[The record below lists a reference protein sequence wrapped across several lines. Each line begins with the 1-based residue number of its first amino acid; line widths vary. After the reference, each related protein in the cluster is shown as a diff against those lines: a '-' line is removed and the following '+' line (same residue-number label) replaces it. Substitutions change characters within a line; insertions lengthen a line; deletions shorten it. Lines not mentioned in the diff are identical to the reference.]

1 MDKHLRMIARNI
13 FVNGEMLW
21 GRPKKCIEF
30 FFDKKYITTNISENK
45 EIKTKNIEHI
55 KLRNFKKNKN
65 IIKDNNNNND
75 NEDAYVLNGKIL
87 YAPKNKKKQINELQ
101 IKSPAKKIKNI
112 DNNTSNVYYNKLG
125 NNNIKKNN
133 LIIQIDQTDAKLKRE
148 IEDVDNYTN
157 KKERVSIKLNGDDDT
172 NFKTTCFNNN
182 NNINLNLDTTI
193 YNNYHHNNF
202 SDINPNYTQNKK
214 SAHINFL
221 SKSDNT
227 QNVESE
233 FTQFSNTSKSSIYN
247 EVPLFNT
254 LKAKEVSDN
263 GIVNTM
269 CNSST
274 NLGMITQNNFNLNS
288 NVSSNSPQEKNNKND
303 TIDTSLNNNNNNNNR
318 DNKNNEEI
326 KQDIY
331 EVLNEINCSSNKKEI
346 EVFLNNFF
354 LYKSKKPSSI
364 LGNYISFYFCNILS
378 EDLRNLK
385 HSCFDGVKLCVNTF
399 LSTIKELDEKQLS
412 KMTNIYLE
420 DYFLKIFKILK
431 EHNLNLHFDNITIDN
446 IKLLYIYNILGI
458 TRNDGKR
465 IKKENIKKFL
475 YQYICVDNKDIA
487 LLKNT
492 TRMKFLSNI
501 IKNGVTTRMHVLVNL
516 SYDVSA
522 YNTLTENCF
531 IKTNFK
537 NINLELVFENQLE
550 NPFFSLQSPDSIDL
564 KSSGWYLVDVNQIL
578 NGNLPYE

>member
-1 MDKHLRMIARNI
+1 MDKNLRMIARNI
-13 FVNGEMLW
+13 FVNGELLW
-21 GRPKKCIEF
+21 AKPKKCVEF
-30 FFDKKYITTNISENK
+30 IFDKKYVTTNISGNK
-45 EIKTKNIEHI
+45 EIKNKSVENI
-55 KLRNFKKNKN
+55 KLKNFKKNKH
-65 IIKDNNNNND
+65 IIKDN

-87 YAPKNKKKQINELQ
+87 YASKNKKKQINELQ
-101 IKSPAKKIKNI
+101 IKYPLKKIKNI
-112 DNNTSNVYYNKLG
+112 DNNASNAYYNKLG
-125 NNNIKKNN
+125 NSNIKKNN
-133 LIIQIDQTDAKLKRE
+133 LVIQINHANGKLNRQ
-148 IEDVDNYTN
+148 IENTDNYTN
-157 KKERVSIKLNGDDDT
+157 KKEQVLIELNGSDDT
-172 NFKTTCFNNN
+172 NVNT
-182 NNINLNLDTTI
+182 
-193 YNNYHHNNF
+193 NYV
-202 SDINPNYTQNKK
+202 QNKK
-214 SAHINFL
+214 SVHINFL
-221 SKSDNT
+221 SKSNNT
-227 QNVESE
+227 KNFESNFTHIANPIQN
-233 FTQFSNTSKSSIYN
+233 SIYSQ
-247 EVPLFNT
+247 VPLFNT
-254 LKAKEVSDN
+254 LKGKEVIDN
-263 GIVNTM
+263 DIVNTI
-269 CNSST
+269 CNGST
-274 NLGMITQNNFNLNS
+274 DLGMITRNNFSINS
-288 NVSSNSPQEKNNKND
+288 NANSNYSQEKNNNNND
-303 TIDTSLNNNNNNNNR
+303 GTIDTSLNNNNR

-346 EVFLNNFF
+346 EGFLNHFF

-431 EHNLNLHFDNITIDN
+431 EHNLNLHFGNIKIDN
-446 IKLLYIYNILGI
+446 MKLLYIYNILGL

-501 IKNGVTTRMHVLVNL
+501 IKNGVTTRMHVLVKL

>member
-1 MDKHLRMIARNI
+1 MDKNLRMIARNI

-21 GRPKKCIEF
+21 VKPKKCVEF
-30 FFDKKYITTNISENK
+30 IFDKKYVTTNIFENK
-45 EIKTKNIEHI
+45 EIKNKSVENI
-55 KLRNFKKNKN
+55 KLKNFKKNKH
-65 IIKDNNNNND
+65 IIKDNNNN

-87 YAPKNKKKQINELQ
+87 YASKNKKKQINELQ
-101 IKSPAKKIKNI
+101 IKYSLKKTKNI
-112 DNNTSNVYYNKLG
+112 ETNASNAYYNKLG
-125 NNNIKKNN
+125 NSSIKKNN
-133 LIIQIDQTDAKLKRE
+133 LTIQINQADGKLNRQ
-148 IEDVDNYTN
+148 IENTDNYTN
-157 KKERVSIKLNGDDDT
+157 KKEQVLIKLNRSDDT
-172 NFKTTCFNNN
+172 NVNT
-182 NNINLNLDTTI
+182 
-193 YNNYHHNNF
+193 NYV
-202 SDINPNYTQNKK
+202 QNKK
-214 SAHINFL
+214 SVHINFL
-221 SKSDNT
+221 SKPDSTKNFESNFT
-227 QNVESE
+227 RIANPIQNR
-233 FTQFSNTSKSSIYN
+233 IYSQ
-247 EVPLFNT
+247 VPLFNT
-254 LKAKEVSDN
+254 LKGKEVIDN
-263 GIVNTM
+263 DIVNTI
-269 CNSST
+269 CNGST
-274 NLGMITQNNFNLNS
+274 NLGMITRNNFSINS
-288 NVSSNSPQEKNNKND
+288 NTNSNSSQEKNNND
-303 TIDTSLNNNNNNNNR
+303 DGTIDTSLNNNNR

-346 EVFLNNFF
+346 EGFLNNLF

-431 EHNLNLHFDNITIDN
+431 EHNLNLHFDNIKIDN
-446 IKLLYIYNILGI
+446 MKLLYIYNILGL

-492 TRMKFLSNI
+492 TRIKFLSNI
-501 IKNGVTTRMHVLVNL
+501 IKNGVTTRMHVLVKL

>member
-1 MDKHLRMIARNI
+1 MDKNLRMIARNI
-13 FVNGEMLW
+13 FVNGEILW
-21 GRPKKCIEF
+21 AKPKKCVEF
-30 FFDKKYITTNISENK
+30 IFDKKYVTTNIYENK
-45 EIKTKNIEHI
+45 EIKNKGVENI
-55 KLRNFKKNKN
+55 KLKNFKKNKH
-65 IIKDNNNNND
+65 IIKDNNN

-101 IKSPAKKIKNI
+101 IKYPLKKIKNI
-112 DNNTSNVYYNKLG
+112 DNNPSNVYYNKLG
-125 NNNIKKNN
+125 SSNIKKNN
-133 LIIQIDQTDAKLKRE
+133 LIIQVDQTNGKLNRQ
-148 IEDVDNYTN
+148 IENADNYTT
-157 KKERVSIKLNGDDDT
+157 KKEQVLIKLNGNDDT
-172 NFKTTCFNNN
+172 NVKANYFNNN
-182 NNINLNLDTTI
+182 NANL
-193 YNNYHHNNF
+193 YNNYQRNSF
-202 SDINPNYTQNKK
+202 SDINTNYVQNKK
-214 SAHINFL
+214 SVHINFL
-221 SKSDNT
+221 SKPDNT
-227 QNVESE
+227 KNFESN
-233 FTQFSNTSKSSIYN
+233 FTHIANPIKNNIYN
-247 EVPLFNT
+247 QVPLFNT
-254 LKAKEVSDN
+254 LKGKEVIDN
-263 GIVNTM
+263 DIVNTI
-269 CNSST
+269 CNAST
-274 NLGMITQNNFNLNS
+274 NLGMITRNNFNINS
-288 NVSSNSPQEKNNKND
+288 NANSNSSQENNNNND
-303 TIDTSLNNNNNNNNR
+303 GTIDANLNNNNQ

-346 EVFLNNFF
+346 EGFLNNFF

-385 HSCFDGVKLCVNTF
+385 YSCFDGVKLCVNTF

-431 EHNLNLHFDNITIDN
+431 EHNLNLHFDNIKIDN
-446 IKLLYIYNILGI
+446 MKLLYIYNILGL

-501 IKNGVTTRMHVLVNL
+501 IKNGVTTRMHVLVKL

-578 NGNLPYE
+578 NGNLPYESVCNKKI

>member
-1 MDKHLRMIARNI
+1 MDKNLRMITRNI
-13 FVNGEMLW
+13 VVNGEILW
-21 GRPKKCIEF
+21 AKPKKCIEF
-30 FFDKKYITTNISENK
+30 IFDKKYVTTNISENK
-45 EIKTKNIEHI
+45 EIKNKSVENI
-55 KLRNFKKNKN
+55 KLKNFKKNKH
-65 IIKDNNNNND
+65 IIKDN

-101 IKSPAKKIKNI
+101 IKYPLKKVKNI
-112 DNNTSNVYYNKLG
+112 DNNPSNAYYNKLG
-125 NNNIKKNN
+125 NSIIKKNN
-133 LIIQIDQTDAKLKRE
+133 LAIQINQADGKLNRQIENTD
-148 IEDVDNYTN
+148 NHTN
-157 KKERVSIKLNGDDDT
+157 KKEQVLIKLNGNDDT
-172 NFKTTCFNNN
+172 NVKTNYLNNN
-182 NNINLNLDTTI
+182 NLNLNSNTTL
-193 YNNYHHNNF
+193 YNNYQYNSF
-202 SDINPNYTQNKK
+202 SDINTHYMQNKK
-214 SAHINFL
+214 SVHINFL
-221 SKSDNT
+221 SKLDNT
-227 QNVESE
+227 KNFESN
-233 FTQFSNTSKSSIYN
+233 FTRIANPIKNSMYN
-247 EVPLFNT
+247 QIPLFNT
-254 LKAKEVSDN
+254 LKGKEAIGND
-263 GIVNTM
+263 IVNTI
-269 CNSST
+269 CNGST
-274 NLGMITQNNFNLNS
+274 NLGMITRNNFSINS
-288 NVSSNSPQEKNNKND
+288 NANSNSSQEKNNNND
-303 TIDTSLNNNNNNNNR
+303 GTNDTSLNNNNR

-346 EVFLNNFF
+346 EGFLNNFF

-412 KMTNIYLE
+412 KMTNTYLE

-431 EHNLNLHFDNITIDN
+431 EHNLNLHFDNIKIDN
-446 IKLLYIYNILGI
+446 MKLLYIYNILGL

-475 YQYICVDNKDIA
+475 YQYICVDNKDLA

-501 IKNGVTTRMHVLVNL
+501 IKNGVTTRMHVLVKL

-522 YNTLTENCF
+522 YKTLTENCF